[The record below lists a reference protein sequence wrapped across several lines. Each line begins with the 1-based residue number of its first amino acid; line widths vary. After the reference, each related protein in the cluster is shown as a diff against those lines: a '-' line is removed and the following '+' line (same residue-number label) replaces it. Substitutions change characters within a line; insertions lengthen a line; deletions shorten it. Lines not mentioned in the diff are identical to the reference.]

1 MLRKSKQVWNS
12 VHVRVEFV
20 AFALALASGVFW
32 LKASAAEP
40 RLTGLTNRLA
50 LKGTNA
56 AFVTVVT
63 NYYRFGGTNHFQM
76 RAAMIEARPWKATQ
90 SYDALTKWDVH
101 SHYQI
106 RRDGELFKAD
116 AVDVRTTI
124 VITLPWWVPGK
135 PVPRELVE
143 RWNKCVIG
151 LSCHE
156 QGHLVLAEAAGAE
169 VTRRLLALSPCHSP
183 QELTAAASL
192 ALDETL
198 EMYRERERKYDEV
211 TKHGFTQG
219 AAFPMSRE
227 DAALQARIPASP

>member
-1 MLRKSKQVWNS
+1 M
-12 VHVRVEFV
+12 RVGFIAV
-20 AFALALASGVFW
+20 ALSLASGVFW

-40 RLTGLTNRLA
+40 RSTGLTNHPA

-101 SHYQI
+101 SHYRI
-106 RRDGELFKAD
+106 RRDGDLLKTD
-116 AVDVRTTI
+116 AVDVKTTV

-135 PVPRELVE
+135 PVPRELVD

-151 LSCHE
+151 LNCHE

-169 VTRRLLALSPCHSP
+169 VRKRLLELLPCQSP
-183 QELTAAASL
+183 QELNAAANH
-192 ALDETL
+192 AIDETIA
-198 EMYRERERKYDEV
+198 MYRERERKYDEV

-219 AAFPMSRE
+219 AVFPMSRE
-227 DAALQARIPASP
+227 EAALQARIPASP